1 MPDPLPCTVIGGYLG
16 AGKTTL
22 LNHLLANTAGLRAA
36 VVVNDF
42 GDVDIDA
49 DLVASHD
56 GDTIQLANGCLCC
69 TLAGGFAEV
78 MGGLRARAED
88 LDHVLIEASGVADPE
103 KVAWYGQMVGFRLD
117 GVLVLADAEQ
127 VRERA
132 EDKYVGDTVRRQL
145 PKADLIVLNK
155 VDLVD
160 EKALAEVRAWLTELA
175 PKTSVVET
183 VHARLPLEVLLGARP
198 RDRTIGRDDDA
209 HDVSHGTWTVE
220 RSAPVGRDA
229 VAAFAEGL
237 DEAIYRAKGF
247 VFLREDPDHRYV
259 FQQVGRRWS
268 LERDAP
274 WGEAAPRTVLVVIGR
289 PEATSVEALESALTR
304 P

>member
-103 KVAWYGQMVGFRLD
+103 KVE
-117 GVLVLADAEQ
+117 LVF
-127 VRERA
+127 
-132 EDKYVGDTVRRQL
+132 Y
-145 PKADLIVLNK
+145 
-155 VDLVD
+155 
-160 EKALAEVRAWLTELA
+160 
-175 PKTSVVET
+175 
-183 VHARLPLEVLLGARP
+183 
-198 RDRTIGRDDDA
+198 
-209 HDVSHGTWTVE
+209 
-220 RSAPVGRDA
+220 
-229 VAAFAEGL
+229 
-237 DEAIYRAKGF
+237 
-247 VFLREDPDHRYV
+247 
-259 FQQVGRRWS
+259 
-268 LERDAP
+268 
-274 WGEAAPRTVLVVIGR
+274 
-289 PEATSVEALESALTR
+289 
-304 P
+304 